1 MGETSV
7 WQTTAAKTAM
17 ASIGQHEEEGGISV
31 STLLSLIVER
41 LCIKFLSAF
50 ALIQCQVVGRYQ
62 KKTSGKRAHQSPRT
76 VPVLTMNPQEIKKT
90 IKNGKEKIASI
101 FFSRIAVLPFNRVS
115 PKQDLGKS
123 MRFQTEIKPLI
134 ESAIQSI
141 GTILELSAAFATMQS
156 DSIFKEVLALSNDL
170 SDLDMRAQFNYS
182 MLLFSTG
189 KVC

>member
-1 MGETSV
+1 
-7 WQTTAAKTAM
+7 
-17 ASIGQHEEEGGISV
+17 
-31 STLLSLIVER
+31 
-41 LCIKFLSAF
+41 
-50 ALIQCQVVGRYQ
+50 
-62 KKTSGKRAHQSPRT
+62 
-76 VPVLTMNPQEIKKT
+76 
-90 IKNGKEKIASI
+90 
-101 FFSRIAVLPFNRVS
+101 
-115 PKQDLGKS
+115 

-156 DSIFKEVLALSNDL
+156 DSIFEEVLALSNDL